1 MLKVENRPDGDV
13 LVVQVSG
20 ELDSSTADE
29 VRAALAAVSEDNVVV
44 VDLRDVPFMDSAGLG
59 ALIGGIRR
67 FRARGTP
74 TALCVRRGAVERL
87 LTATGFD
94 RIVPTFASVEDAR
107 QALLVANA
115 PPEVAPA

>member
-1 MLKVENRPDGDV
+1 MPSLWGAAEPERPRTGQRPQD
-13 LVVQVSG
+13 
-20 ELDSSTADE
+20 
-29 VRAALAAVSEDNVVV
+29 
-44 VDLRDVPFMDSAGLG
+44 
-59 ALIGGIRR
+59 IGGIRR

-74 TALCVRRGAVERL
+74 TALCVRRGAVQRL

-107 QALLVANA
+107 QALLAATA